1 MTWLWG
7 EEKSLVS
14 GAGVMGIGQMN
25 DGEVDGDFENL
36 ESTAREVQ
44 EEWDVKMDGRVVGSE
59 DGQGEAD
66 VDASDTCGSPQNGM
80 HTLAYAVAVGAL
92 YDRKGVVSLTVA
104 VQSLVQLMQTTG
116 HAGNSPEMARER
128 EARLSAVEAAAR
140 ASTAFRAIAHVF
152 REFVTETGWL
162 AGTSGDTGRAR
173 SVAGSARVGRC
184 AKSTEIARPS
194 WVAGRAG
201 GPASCA
207 ESRVRVSGGSD
218 LLVADHAVQAQ
229 PGETALATRL
239 SVWGHL
245 IRARMLLQW
254 RESAGNDWRASLRTV
269 TVKGMTATGGWRF
282 WWFLRPAEWNALMRS
297 LHGSGGLGAG
307 KCGGGVGFGW
317 CVG

>member
-1 MTWLWG
+1 M
-7 EEKSLVS
+7 
-14 GAGVMGIGQMN
+14 
-25 DGEVDGDFENL
+25 
-36 ESTAREVQ
+36 
-44 EEWDVKMDGRVVGSE
+44 
-59 DGQGEAD
+59 
-66 VDASDTCGSPQNGM
+66 DASDTCGSPQNGM

-92 YDRKGVVSLTVA
+92 YDREGVVSLTVA

-116 HAGNSPEMARER
+116 HAGNSPEMAWER

-152 REFVTETGWL
+152 RDFVTDSGWL

-173 SVAGSARVGRC
+173 SVAGSARVGRGAEC
-184 AKSTEIARPS
+184 TEIARPS

-207 ESRVRVSGGSD
+207 KSRERVSGGSD
-218 LLVADHAVQAQ
+218 LLVADHAVQ
-229 PGETALATRL
+229 PGEAALATRL
-239 SVWGHL
+239 SVGCHP

-254 RESAGNDWRASLRTV
+254 RNSAGNDWRASRRTV
-269 TVKGMTATGGWRF
+269 TVTGMTATGGRRF